1 MENPERETQGS
12 VRADAGRRFIP
23 LQRGGRHRVHRT
35 AVLYQ
40 KSDRPS
46 CDLLRVQRET
56 DNQRVLTTKTSET
69 MKAKVVIAQATVD
82 TAGHLYEL
90 ARKMLRETPIKSY
103 PSVDFRAV
111 FFPVDKY
118 DLGFV

>member
-1 MENPERETQGS
+1 
-12 VRADAGRRFIP
+12 
-23 LQRGGRHRVHRT
+23 
-35 AVLYQ
+35 
-40 KSDRPS
+40 
-46 CDLLRVQRET
+46 
-56 DNQRVLTTKTSET
+56 
-69 MKAKVVIAQATVD
+69 MKAKVVIAQATAD

-118 DLGFV
+118 DLGFVKRVLADHGFAFSVENAE